1 LTFTDKKNTQKQISI
16 LSEKLKKDG
25 SAMTHKNRIAIYPG
39 SFDPLTNGHID
50 IIERALEIFDN
61 VIIAVLNNPSK
72 KALFTIDERVKM
84 IKQSFNGKNSIQV
97 DYFGGLLVDYAK
109 MKDAVAIIRG
119 MRAISDFESEFQM
132 ALMNRKLNKDVQS
145 VFLMTGFR
153 WIFTSSSIIK
163 EAAQFG
169 GDISDMVPEPV
180 LIKMLEKFPGT
191 LE

>member
-1 LTFTDKKNTQKQISI
+1 MSQ
-16 LSEKLKKDG
+16 
-25 SAMTHKNRIAIYPG
+25 KNRIAIYPG

-50 IIERALEIFDN
+50 IIERALEIFDK
-61 VIIAVLNNPSK
+61 VIVAVLNNPSK
-72 KALFTIDERVKM
+72 NALFTMEERVQM
-84 IKQSFNGKNSIQV
+84 IKQSFNGKNSILV
-97 DYFGGLLVDYAK
+97 DSFGGLLVDYAK

-119 MRAISDFESEFQM
+119 MRALSDFESEFQM

-169 GDISDMVPEPV
+169 GDISDMVPKPV
-180 LIKMLEKFPGT
+180 LVKMLEKFPKQ
-191 LE
+191 

>member
-1 LTFTDKKNTQKQISI
+1 MPQ
-16 LSEKLKKDG
+16 
-25 SAMTHKNRIAIYPG
+25 KNRIAIYPG

-50 IIERALEIFDN
+50 IIERALEIFDK
-61 VIIAVLNNPSK
+61 VIVAVLNNPSK
-72 KALFTIDERVKM
+72 NALFTMEERVQM
-84 IKQSFNGKNSIQV
+84 IKQSFNGKNNILV
-97 DYFGGLLVDYAK
+97 DSFGGLLVDYAK

-119 MRAISDFESEFQM
+119 MRALSDFESEFQM

-169 GDISDMVPEPV
+169 GDISDMVPKPV
-180 LIKMLEKFPGT
+180 LVKMLEKFPKQ
-191 LE
+191 